1 MAPSSQSRP
10 RRAARVR
17 YNEDSDSL
25 DLSDFDTRP
34 QPPRAARRRI
44 QTYREKSSDDEDTLE
59 SSSDDSDSLSE
70 EVLPQQG
77 TRSRPRAIHK
87 PSARPQKR
95 RTQVAGTRAV
105 GNPFSAYK
113 RQKTGAHEV
122 SHSKPKN
129 AVTISLP
136 PSGRIP
142 PWQQLPYQILVS
154 IMKYAAYPLYES
166 RSRPRA
172 SIHWLCS
179 LSVLCRS
186 FHDACTA
193 ALLHNPP
200 LYPDVRAYGL
210 IHLLQHDQDKLMTN
224 YRRKIH
230 YLDIEVKHLLA
241 RKSGIA
247 LEDLISYT
255 PLLQGMRLYS
265 TYDDWRTEVWAQPG
279 VRKIHWSYPPELFD
293 LLDSNNIILKQ
304 FEWNGRFPG
313 PTEVLET
320 ALAVHS
326 RPAFSR
332 LQELSLLNLT
342 APEKSSDVDIASS
355 QSVFTR
361 ALEHLTSLK
370 RLSLTSCG
378 YLDESTTPMLPIGLE
393 YLEIDNCA
401 ELTSAALERYLQVGG
416 STIRTLKL
424 CDNQSM
430 SLGFMADLNTMC
442 PRLQDIDVDM
452 LYVDPTSYRD
462 RDPLYDEL
470 LPNGPPTWPSSLVNV
485 SFENMRQLSA
495 EDAEDFFD
503 SLVESS
509 RHLPHLKRLNIKAI
523 LKNAS
528 WRDRAQLRKIWL
540 PKLQNVFLNRSKPS
554 APGPVAIA
562 AGSHTKRPTPSQRQ
576 SSRIAESLKRMS
588 TGDDT
593 GDSDDTSSL
602 AIQGRCDVVNL
613 QISDQRPAQDQF
625 REDDFLDDEPSD
637 DDEWM
642 GVDREPVLTGYA
654 W

>member
-1 MAPSSQSRP
+1 MSTSNQSRP

-17 YNEDSDSL
+17 YNEDSDSV
-25 DLSDFDTRP
+25 DLSDFETRP
-34 QPPRAARRRI
+34 QPQRAVRRRI
-44 QTYREKSSDDEDTLE
+44 QTYREQSSDEDTTE
-59 SSSDDSDSLSE
+59 TSSDESDSLSE

-77 TRSRPRAIHK
+77 TRSRPKRIHK
-87 PSARPQKR
+87 PSTRPQKR
-95 RTQVAGTRAV
+95 KPQKAGTRTVA
-105 GNPFSAYK
+105 NPFSAYK
-113 RQKTGAHEV
+113 RQKTRSHDV
-122 SHSKPKN
+122 NHSKAKD
-129 AVTISLP
+129 AITISLP
-136 PSGRIP
+136 PNGRIP

-154 IMKYAAYPLYES
+154 IMRYAAYPLYES
-166 RSRPRA
+166 RSRPTA

-179 LSVLCRS
+179 LSRLCRS

-210 IHLLQHDQDKLMTN
+210 IHLLQQDPGRLMTN

-247 LEDLISYT
+247 LADLISNT

-293 LLDSNNIILKQ
+293 LLDDNNVILKQ
-304 FEWNGRFPG
+304 FEWNGRFPS

-320 ALAVHS
+320 TLAAHS

-342 APEKSSDVDIASS
+342 PPDKSSDAEIAKF
-355 QSVFTR
+355 QSMFTS
-361 ALEHLTSLK
+361 AFEHLTGLK
-370 RLSLTSCG
+370 RLSLINCG
-378 YLDESTTPMLPIGLE
+378 CLDESTTPMLPVGLE
-393 YLEIDNCA
+393 YLEIDNCSK
-401 ELTSAALERYLQVGG
+401 LTSTALERYLQVGG

-430 SLGFMADLNTMC
+430 SLGFMADVKSMC

-509 RHLPHLKRLNIKAI
+509 RHLPRLKRLNIKAI

-528 WRDRAQLRKIWL
+528 WRDRAQLRKMWL

-554 APGPVAIA
+554 GPAPVSA
-562 AGSHTKRPTPSQRQ
+562 AGGHTKRASVSQRQ

-593 GDSDDTSSL
+593 GDSDAASSSL

-637 DDEWM
+637 DEEWM
-642 GVDREPVLTGYA
+642 GVDREPVSTGYA

>member
-1 MAPSSQSRP
+1 
-10 RRAARVR
+10 
-17 YNEDSDSL
+17 
-25 DLSDFDTRP
+25 
-34 QPPRAARRRI
+34 
-44 QTYREKSSDDEDTLE
+44 
-59 SSSDDSDSLSE
+59 
-70 EVLPQQG
+70 
-77 TRSRPRAIHK
+77 
-87 PSARPQKR
+87 
-95 RTQVAGTRAV
+95 
-105 GNPFSAYK
+105 
-113 RQKTGAHEV
+113 
-122 SHSKPKN
+122 
-129 AVTISLP
+129 
-136 PSGRIP
+136 
-142 PWQQLPYQILVS
+142 
-154 IMKYAAYPLYES
+154 MKYAAYPLYES
-166 RSRPRA
+166 RSRPTA
-172 SIHWLCS
+172 SIHWLCR

-210 IHLLQHDQDKLMTN
+210 IHLLQQDPDKLMTN
-224 YRRKIH
+224 YRKKIH

-241 RKSGIA
+241 RKSGVD
-247 LEDLISYT
+247 LEDLISNT

-265 TYDDWRTEVWAQPG
+265 TYDDWRTEVWAQPA

-293 LLDSNNIILKQ
+293 LLDNNNVILKQ
-304 FEWNGRFPG
+304 FEWNGRFPN
-313 PTEVLET
+313 PMEVLET
-320 ALAVHS
+320 TLAAHS

-332 LQELSLLNLT
+332 LQDLSMLNLT
-342 APEKSSDVDIASS
+342 APEKSSDVEIAKS
-355 QSVFTR
+355 QSMFTS
-361 ALEHLTSLK
+361 ALERLTSLK

-378 YLDESTTPMLPIGLE
+378 YLDESTTPMLPVGLE
-393 YLEIDNCA
+393 YLEIDNA
-401 ELTSAALERYLQVGG
+401 SELTSTALERYLQVGG
-416 STIRTLKL
+416 STIQTLKL
-424 CDNQSM
+424 CGNQSM
-430 SLGFMADLNTMC
+430 SLGFMADLKSTC

-528 WRDRAQLRKIWL
+528 WRDRAQLRKMWL
-540 PKLQNVFLNRSKPS
+540 PKLQNVFLNRSKP
-554 APGPVAIA
+554 A
-562 AGSHTKRPTPSQRQ
+562 APTPLAVGNHVKRSAGASQRQ

-593 GDSDDTSSL
+593 GDSDATSSL
-602 AIQGRCDVVNL
+602 AIHGRCDVVNL

-637 DDEWM
+637 DEEWV
-642 GVDREPVLTGYA
+642 GVDREPTSTGYA